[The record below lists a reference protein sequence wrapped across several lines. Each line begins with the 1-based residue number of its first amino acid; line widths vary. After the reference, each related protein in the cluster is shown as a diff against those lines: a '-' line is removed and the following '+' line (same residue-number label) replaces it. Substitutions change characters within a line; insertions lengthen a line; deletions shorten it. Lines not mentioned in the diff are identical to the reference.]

1 MIEET
6 KSTRQ
11 RVLDTLLTQQH
22 CTINELAEAVGI
34 NPISVRH
41 HINRLEA
48 EGLVTSTE
56 QRYGV
61 GRPRRLYS
69 LTEIGR
75 EQYPTRYLWLT
86 LKILDQLKENVPQ
99 QVIDEMFSQ
108 IALDLV
114 TEFPDN
120 MASLPVEKRL
130 DLLIEKL
137 SEEGFQLDWERKGDQ
152 FIIHEASCPYL
163 HIVETHPEVCIVDQT
178 LISTVLSLPIE
189 KVECIVQGDAQCT
202 FVIPNVISEEKEKD
216 E

>member
-1 MIEET
+1 MQNFTMIEET

-99 QVIDEMFSQ
+99 PVIDEMFSQ

-114 TEFPDN
+114 TEFPD
-120 MASLPVEKRL
+120 
-130 DLLIEKL
+130 DI
-137 SEEGFQLDWERKGDQ
+137 
-152 FIIHEASCPYL
+152 
-163 HIVETHPEVCIVDQT
+163 T
-178 LISTVLSLPIE
+178 SLPIE
-189 KVECIVQGDAQCT
+189 KRLDY
-202 FVIPNVISEEKEKD
+202 S
-216 E
+216 